1 MPNYDAIRLFHRV
14 EATYSDSETHRRL
27 EEVRYPTYPNDP
39 RCKALARD
47 QLFIAAH
54 DCLP

>member
-14 EATYSDSETHRRL
+14 ETIYSDSETLRRL

-39 RCKALARD
+39 RCKAATVA
-47 QLFIAAH
+47 QAT
-54 DCLP
+54 